1 MNKLVKSLM
10 IAAAVTLSAGTTLA
24 AQAQDQS
31 EAKNLDEL
39 LQLVEE
45 NRVSSLELNAE
56 REREFTAARADKQ
69 ALLNRAEQQLEEE
82 KARGKRL
89 QEEFSENEVDLAN
102 KEQELENAKGT
113 LGEMFG
119 VVRGAATETI
129 GRIATSIISAQYP
142 GRDDVLESLAEAKE
156 LPTLEE
162 LEELWKALLVEM
174 VESGKVV
181 KFDTEVTLLDGG
193 SETREVV
200 RVGTFNLISDDQYL
214 VYNDT
219 TEQVQP
225 LGRQPEGAATSQAE
239 EFTSTEEGYE
249 GVYLDPSKGQ
259 ILSLLTGKKTLEEH
273 YHSGDTVGYVITAVL
288 ILGLLISVFKLV
300 TLTTAA
306 GKIRSQLKNP
316 EQPKDNNALGR
327 ILKVYQENK
336 NADVENLELKLD
348 EAILRETPKVES
360 GINVIKILAAI
371 APLLGLLGTVVG
383 MIGTFQSITLF
394 GTGDPKIM
402 AGDIS
407 MALVTTAMG
416 LIAAIPLILAHS
428 IVAARGK
435 SIVHILDEQAAGIV
449 ASHSEKE

>member
-1 MNKLVKSLM
+1 
-10 IAAAVTLSAGTTLA
+10 
-24 AQAQDQS
+24 
-31 EAKNLDEL
+31 
-39 LQLVEE
+39 
-45 NRVSSLELNAE
+45 
-56 REREFTAARADKQ
+56 
-69 ALLNRAEQQLEEE
+69 
-82 KARGKRL
+82 
-89 QEEFSENEVDLAN
+89 
-102 KEQELENAKGT
+102 
-113 LGEMFG
+113 MFG

-129 GRIATSIISAQYP
+129 GRVATSIVSAQYP
-142 GRDDVLESLAEAKE
+142 GREDVLESLSEAKE

-162 LEELWKALLVEM
+162 LEELWKALLTEM

-181 KFDTEVTLLDGG
+181 KFNTDVTLLDGG
-193 SETREVV
+193 TENREVV
-200 RVGTFNLISDDQYL
+200 RIGTFNLISGDEYL

-225 LGRQPEGAATSQAE
+225 LGRQPQGSATGQAQ
-239 EFTSTEEGYE
+239 EFANTEEGYE
-249 GVYLDPSKGQ
+249 GVFLDPSKGQ
-259 ILSLLTGKKTLEEH
+259 ILSLLTNQATLSER
-273 YHSGDTVGYVITAVL
+273 YHQGDTVGYVITAVL
-288 ILGLLISVFKLV
+288 VLGLLISVFKLV
-300 TLTTAA
+300 TLTASA

-316 EQPKDNNALGR
+316 GQPKDNNALGR
-327 ILKVYQENK
+327 ILKVYHENK
-336 NADVENLELKLD
+336 NADAENLELKLD

-428 IVAARGK
+428 IVASRGK